1 MAQEHY
7 TGQTIEQIL
16 ELPEEKIDLG
26 IACLVLAKDAYPQID
41 IARFDYILDYMAS
54 RIDRLMQGAVDP
66 ESRIGMMNTY
76 LYRSGWWNDSLTFT
90 YDLDDLK
97 GKQKENQFLNGYL
110 STRTGSC
117 KTMPM
122 LHLVLADRLNWP
134 MKASRSVRHYF
145 LRYVADG
152 FEKNNID
159 ATVVGGYRPDGLYK
173 EEAGISDKA
182 IENGVYLRTLS
193 KKEYIASLLLNQ
205 ARHFH
210 EREADLDRAVR
221 LLKLALAT
229 DPTFA
234 SAHWN
239 LGHYYYLMAR
249 QLEQEMEEKLTV
261 AKVDF
266 EIYRRTE
273 EDASD
278 LDMRSPGPGEL
289 HTIDPDSGMTFPM
302 TGFQTIFPQPFPK
315 PGSTGQ
321 PIDVPDSGL
330 VPSRSYSQT
339 ELQRTRAAYLSKLE
353 ETLQTSRWHRNKAR
367 ELGIVLKLPD
377 SYYLRQAES
386 IEKFRRTGKY

>member
-1 MAQEHY
+1 M
-7 TGQTIEQIL
+7 
-16 ELPEEKIDLG
+16 
-26 IACLVLAKDAYPQID
+26 
-41 IARFDYILDYMAS
+41 
-54 RIDRLMQGAVDP
+54 
-66 ESRIGMMNTY
+66 
-76 LYRSGWWNDSLTFT
+76 
-90 YDLDDLK
+90 
-97 GKQKENQFLNGYL
+97 
-110 STRTGSC
+110 
-117 KTMPM
+117 
-122 LHLVLADRLNWP
+122 
-134 MKASRSVRHYF
+134 
-145 LRYVADG
+145 
-152 FEKNNID
+152 
-159 ATVVGGYRPDGLYK
+159 
-173 EEAGISDKA
+173 
-182 IENGVYLRTLS
+182 
-193 KKEYIASLLLNQ
+193 LLNQ

-261 AKVDF
+261 VKVDF

-278 LDMRSPGPGEL
+278 LDMRSQNNSLRSPGPGEL
-289 HTIDPDSGMTFPM
+289 HSIDPFSGVTSTMVGVPSVS
-302 TGFQTIFPQPFPK
+302 PQPLPT

-330 VPSRSYSQT
+330 APSGSDSQT

-353 ETLQTSRWHRNKAR
+353 EMLQTSRWHRNKAR